1 MFCQCSAVS
10 GEKMI
15 FYLRTATLVGPET
28 VLTAI
33 LAAGVVLTLVVVD
46 TESSSLVQLEAPGT
60 DTAETSLSVLAGS
73 RGGTESLLLLE
84 TLVNIQAAV
93 PVLLVSRPAHTD
105 ITPLRVDTVLL
116 AVVLL
121 LRIVINHHT
130 PLKYLDDLPWH
141 TRQCPDMSGRL
152 C

>member
-1 MFCQCSAVS
+1 
-10 GEKMI
+10 MI

-93 PVLLVSRPAHTD
+93 SVLLIARLAHAD
-105 ITPLRVDTVLL
+105 KAALRVDTVML

-121 LRIVINHHT
+121 LRITSPI
-130 PLKYLDDLPWH
+130 
-141 TRQCPDMSGRL
+141 TRSIY
-152 C
+152 